1 MKIRTSLIALG
12 IATLATGC
20 QNLNTETLMQS
31 GAQAFQAATLSNN
44 DVKALSDKSCA
55 EMDSKAQIAPADS
68 TYAKRL
74 NKIAAALGDNIN
86 GTPANYKVYVT
97 KDVNA
102 WAMANGCIRVY
113 SGLMDMMNDNEVEG
127 VLGHEMGHVALGH
140 TRKAM
145 QVAYGTVALRTAAS
159 SAGGV
164 IGSLSQSQLA
174 DIGEKLVSAQFSQKQ
189 ESEADDYSFD
199 LLKSAASIR
208 TAWPPASRSWPRWK
222 PAARAA
228 CSTTTLLPK
237 RVRST
242 SAIAS
247 RQRNNHENARQ
258 SPGVFI
264 VLIQR
269 FLRRPGEGQRPNLF
283 HVHLDHRRPRVVDRF
298 GQHAVEL
305 CRCVHLPGFQP
316 HRFGDL
322 GESRRVQLVVILAPG
337 EVLVLNAAHH
347 AITAVV
353 HDQQGDIHLF
363 LRHGRQ
369 LAQAQRQTTVA
380 HQPHHL
386 ALRVGNRGADGHRQP
401 HTDGAR
407 QRVNVAQRRDRPEQ
421 PAAPDAAGNGDIAYQ
436 QPVLRQRGIDGVV
449 EFGVFTGLLA
459 QRALR
464 LPHRPRDL
472 GIPLGIDLLAGAS
485 RAASAASSAAQSPL
499 ICSSAR

>member
-31 GAQAFQAATLSNN
+31 GARAFRAATLSNN

-199 LLKSAASIR
+199 LLKKRGIDPNGS
-208 TAWPPASRSWPRWK
+208 PPASRSWPRWK

-258 SPGVFI
+258 SPGVFYRI
-264 VLIQR
+264 
-269 FLRRPGEGQRPNLF
+269 N
-283 HVHLDHRRPRVVDRF
+283 
-298 GQHAVEL
+298 
-305 CRCVHLPGFQP
+305 
-316 HRFGDL
+316 
-322 GESRRVQLVVILAPG
+322 
-337 EVLVLNAAHH
+337 
-347 AITAVV
+347 TA
-353 HDQQGDIHLF
+353 F
-363 LRHGRQ
+363 
-369 LAQAQRQTTVA
+369 
-380 HQPHHL
+380 
-386 ALRVGNRGADGHRQP
+386 
-401 HTDGAR
+401 
-407 QRVNVAQRRDRPEQ
+407 
-421 PAAPDAAGNGDIAYQ
+421 
-436 QPVLRQRGIDGVV
+436 
-449 EFGVFTGLLA
+449 
-459 QRALR
+459 
-464 LPHRPRDL
+464 
-472 GIPLGIDLLAGAS
+472 
-485 RAASAASSAAQSPL
+485 SAAARRRSAAQPVSCPPRPPTAPG
-499 ICSSAR
+499 S